1 MNSVPKM
8 NRTDLAN
15 EKFVYNF
22 YSIHF
27 SEGHAL
33 IIAREPAERKVQFQ
47 QGPKLEAFTVVL
59 P

>member
-1 MNSVPKM
+1 M